1 MTVPVLQIR
10 RPYAFTSPV
19 AGEVFA
25 ALLLVVDPTI
35 TKDERASL
43 AEQMVAQGCRY
54 AVCAGFD
61 CSLWDDAIDMASV
74 MTEIDGSPQ
83 HGFVMTT
90 WHENEPLE
98 EVVEFF
104 KKWALIDNE
113 PPAQRVAI
121 LLGEDPARRSELLQ
135 RLEAQ

>member
-1 MTVPVLQIR
+1 MQLR
-10 RPYAFTSPV
+10 RPYAFSSPLE
-19 AGEVFA
+19 GRVFS

-35 TKDERASL
+35 TPEERARL
-43 AEQMVAQGCRY
+43 AEQLVAQGCRY
-54 AVCAGFD
+54 AVCAGFE

-74 MTEIDGSPQ
+74 MAETDGTPQ

-90 WHENEPLE
+90 WHDDEPLE

-104 KKWALIDNE
+104 QKWALIDNE
-113 PPAQRVAI
+113 QPVHRIAM
-121 LLGEDPARRSELLQ
+121 LLGEDEARRAELLA